1 MGIKFKN
8 HFAKLNIKER
18 GYKMTI
24 SLQLE
29 KEIFYEISEKGRN
42 DYFRID
48 AERKAKGEIKYT
60 SDLIEVNAL
69 YVKVFR
75 SNVPHALIESLNIQD
90 ALSVPGVVKVLTYND
105 IPGDGIIGFFTRDQ
119 PLLAKDKVRYIGDP
133 IALIVAETPL
143 AAMEAMERIKVSYK
157 PLPAVLSIDE
167 ALNPNSVKIHDRGNI
182 KEMFTIKRG
191 DIQRG
196 EKESHVIV
204 EGRYDFGYQEHAY
217 LETEACLAIPTSD
230 GIVAIGSMQV
240 PFSVE
245 KAIRTVLGNA
255 VKNVRVIQAPTGG
268 GFGGK
273 EDAPDEVCAQAA
285 LAAWATGKPAFLM
298 FNRRE
303 SICCHPK
310 RHPGYII
317 RKLGATK
324 DGKLK
329 LLVEDIYLDGGAY
342 MSLSPRVLFQ
352 AVMTAPGPYYI
363 PNLQIKGVAV
373 YTNKVPAGA
382 FRGFGKPQSQFAAE
396 VQMEELA
403 RELGMDPAE
412 LRLINIVHE
421 GDELISGRLQN
432 GVGAEQCIKKAM
444 EISDWKKKIVSY
456 PLTNSTKVR
465 GIGMAS
471 VIHGTSIGP
480 LGIDVG
486 AAIVEL
492 DEEGNILIKNSLT
505 EYGQGIMT
513 GWTDIVKNAL
523 NVDGEIIK
531 VLYPDTSIM
540 YDSGPTVASRSTVVG
555 GRALLEATLN
565 FKSELIRFVSTLT
578 SINPTRL
585 SIEHNY
591 VTDIPEKRLKI
602 TLKEI
607 AENAK
612 RRGIIIKGES
622 WYNNGADVYWDRDKG
637 VGKAWKSYSFATHIA
652 EVEVDTETG
661 EVKVLNY
668 YAVHDS
674 GKIINKKLAETQV
687 YGGVIQGLGYALMED
702 LIVKDGKVLNDSF
715 LDYMVPTF
723 ADTPNINVSFI
734 ETYNIDGPFG
744 AKGLGEVP
752 IEPVAAAIVNAVS
765 NAIGK
770 KLRAIPI
777 TPERVL
783 TAIRGEL

>member
-1 MGIKFKN
+1 
-8 HFAKLNIKER
+8 
-18 GYKMTI
+18 
-24 SLQLE
+24 
-29 KEIFYEISEKGRN
+29 
-42 DYFRID
+42 
-48 AERKAKGEIKYT
+48 
-60 SDLIEVNAL
+60 
-69 YVKVFR
+69 VKVFR

-143 AAMEAMERIKVSYK
+143 AAIEAMERIKVSYK

-622 WYNNGADVYWDRDKG
+622 WYNNNADVYWDKDKG